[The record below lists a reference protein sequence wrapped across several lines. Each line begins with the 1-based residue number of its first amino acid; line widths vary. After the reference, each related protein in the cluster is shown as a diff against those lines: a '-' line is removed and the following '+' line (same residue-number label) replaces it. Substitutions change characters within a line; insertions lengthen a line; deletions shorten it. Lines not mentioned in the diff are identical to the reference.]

1 MAGSPRISIITPSFR
16 SGRWLKLC
24 MASVADQGVACE
36 HIVQDSCSDDGTQDW
51 LPKDARVQAFI
62 EKDRGM
68 YDAVNRGLKR
78 SRGEICAYLNC
89 DEQYLPG
96 ALQAVLEFFDARPEV
111 EVAFADTVVIQPDGR
126 YLCHRKTSIPGR
138 YHTLVSA
145 DLSFF
150 TSSTFFRRRVFAKR
164 GLFFNANLKDVG
176 DADWGLRLIAEQVAM
191 ARMGRFTSAF
201 TETGANMN
209 TLPNALRE
217 KQAMFESAPA
227 WARRARPLIVWHYRL
242 RKLLAGAYAQR
253 PFDYAVY
260 TEQSPA
266 ARVTFHV
273 ARPTTRW
280 RR

>member
-24 MASVADQGVACE
+24 IASVADQGVACE

-96 ALQAVLEFFDARPEV
+96 ALQAILEFLDARPEV
-111 EVAFADTVVIQPDGR
+111 EVAFANAVVLHPDGR
-126 YLCHRKTSIPGR
+126 YVCHRKATIPR
-138 YHTLVSA
+138 RLHTLVSA
-145 DLSFF
+145 DLSFL
-150 TSSTFFRRRVFAKR
+150 TCSAFFRRKVFVER
-164 GLFFNANLKDVG
+164 GLFFDPDLKCVG
-176 DADWGLRLIAEQVAM
+176 DGDWGLRLLAAGVPM
-191 ARMGRFTSAF
+191 ALFPRFTSAF
-201 TETGANMN
+201 TETGANLS

-217 KQAMFESAPA
+217 KQALFESAPA

-253 PFDYAVY
+253 PFDYPVY
-260 TEQSPA
+260 TEQSPEV
-266 ARVTFHV
+266 RVTFHV